1 VSDPAAPSGAA
12 AADEPFRPRRG
23 RVLPLVMAAIA
34 LVVCV
39 TVALGMG
46 AAGQW
51 RLGDQ
56 LLLVGLGLA
65 IAAFLW
71 RYASI
76 RAVPDAGGLVVRNLL
91 LTRRV
96 AWDEVVEVRFP
107 QGAPWVSLDL
117 ADDDEIAVMAVQRAD
132 GDRAMAEAVRLVGLV
147 DRHRATH

>member
-1 VSDPAAPSGAA
+1 
-12 AADEPFRPRRG
+12 
-23 RVLPLVMAAIA
+23 MAAIA